1 LNFSSLQK
9 AKNQKSKID
18 LSTSFRVNVDASTN
32 NWQLKNLENRHELI
46 EKEKKRLKKFN
57 YNQSNIKKHASLNS
71 LKLNDPVETL
81 GIAQN
86 NQKNKET
93 EIEILNRQRS
103 SSTSYLNELDD
114 YGDHRKLSDNMRE
127 ETLLENESKLKK
139 QNSIETEMEDNIS
152 LTSKNNFN
160 DESDKSSNSSSQSTD
175 ATDSEDNEDL
185 YAIYENDETLQAID
199 CDPGKNLKKF

>member
-9 AKNQKSKID
+9 AKNKKSKID
-18 LSTSFRVNVDASTN
+18 LSSSFRVNVDASTN
-32 NWQLKNLENRHELI
+32 NWQFKNLENRHELL
-46 EKEKKRLKKFN
+46 EKEKKRLKKLNF
-57 YNQSNIKKHASLNS
+57 NQSSIKKHASLNS
-71 LKLNDPVETL
+71 LKLTDSLETL
-81 GIAQN
+81 SMAN

-114 YGDHRKLSDNMRE
+114 YGDHRKLSDNTRE
-127 ETLLENESKLKK
+127 ENNLFENESKFKK

-199 CDPGKNLKKF
+199 CDPGKNLKQF